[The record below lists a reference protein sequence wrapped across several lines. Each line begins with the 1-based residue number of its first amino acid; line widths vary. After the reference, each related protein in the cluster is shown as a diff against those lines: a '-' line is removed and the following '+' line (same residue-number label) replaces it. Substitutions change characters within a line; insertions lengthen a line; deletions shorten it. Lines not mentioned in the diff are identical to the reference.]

1 MKKMTML
8 MAIILICCS
17 ILCGCIGEEQE
28 QIATNEERDK
38 GLASSTVEYPESL
51 LVYCGAGMRE
61 PIDEIGA
68 LFEQKYGIHVN
79 YNYAGSNTLLSQI
92 ELTQLGDVYMPGAT
106 YYYEVASEKGFT
118 DYEQRVAYHIPV
130 ITVPK
135 GNPAGITS
143 LDNLAKPGVKVI
155 LGDPNACAIGKL
167 ASSILD
173 KNEISDEVL
182 ENVVTYGATVNELVV
197 YMSLGQGDA
206 SIIWKDLVV
215 NNELF
220 DVVDISDEQNS
231 IKIIPIA
238 TLTCSENKDT
248 ASKFV
253 DFVISTEGKTIFE
266 KHGFTTY
273 PDERYKYLE

>member
-1 MKKMTML
+1 MIT
-8 MAIILICCS
+8 IIFICCT
-17 ILCGCIGEEQE
+17 ILCGCIEEEQG
-28 QIATNEERDK
+28 QIATNEKDNK
-38 GLASSTVEYPESL
+38 GIENSTTEDSEAL

-61 PIDEIGA
+61 PMDEIGV
-68 LFEQKYGIHVN
+68 LFEQKYGTPVN

-92 ELTQLGDVYMPGAT
+92 ELIQQGDVYMPGAT
-106 YYYEVASEKGFT
+106 YYYEVANEKGFT
-118 DYEQRVAYHIPV
+118 DYEQFVAYHIPV

-143 LDNLAKPGVKVI
+143 LEDLAKPEVKVI
-155 LGDPNACAIGKL
+155 LGDPKACAIGVL
-167 ASSILD
+167 ANSILE
-173 KNEISDEVL
+173 KNGISDEVL
-182 ENVVTYGATVNELVV
+182 ENVVTYGATVNELVI
-197 YMSLGQGDA
+197 YMSMGQGDA

-220 DVVDISDEQNS
+220 DVVEISEEQNT

-238 TLTCSENKDT
+238 TLTCSNNKDT

-253 DFVISTEGKTIFE
+253 DFVISTEGKKIFE

-273 PDERYKYLE
+273 PDERYEYVE